1 MSHSQSNIDG
11 SNDSTVLVE
20 AKDLVHVYPN
30 GTKALDTVSMIVKPQ
45 EKLAIV
51 GQNGS
56 GKTTL
61 VKHFNALLK
70 PTHGTVSVMGFELT
84 PKSKVK
90 TSQLARKIG
99 YVFQNPNHQLF
110 SVNVYEELCFG
121 PRNIKLPP
129 DEIKNRVDEAVEMFR
144 LEPYLTAHP
153 YSLSMGVRK
162 LVAIASV
169 FTMGPQLMILDEPTT
184 GQDYESKIV
193 LSQAITKIYE
203 SGKTLVFVSHDMR
216 FVAEHAERAI
226 VMTDAKIIFEG
237 GLRKLFVN
245 KEVLKY
251 SQLRPPAVTDLG
263 QRLVDWGVRPDV
275 LSVPEMVTE
284 VRSCLT

>member
-1 MSHSQSNIDG
+1 MSNSQHKIDG
-11 SNDSTVLVE
+11 SNDTAALVE
-20 AKDLVHVYPN
+20 VKDLVHVYPN
-30 GTKALDTVSMIVKPQ
+30 GTKALDTVSMLVKPH
-45 EKLAIV
+45 ERLAIV

-61 VKHFNALLK
+61 VKHFNALLR
-70 PTHGTVSVMGFELT
+70 PTLGTVSVMGFELT

-90 TSQLARKIG
+90 TSQLATMVG

-121 PRNIKLPP
+121 LRNLKLPP
-129 DEIKNRVDEAVEMFR
+129 EKVKARADEAVEMFR
-144 LEPYLTAHP
+144 LQPYLTAHP
-153 YSLSMGVRK
+153 YSLSMGARK

-169 FTMGPQLMILDEPTT
+169 FAMGPQLMILDEPTT
-184 GQDYESKIV
+184 GQDHEGKNV
-193 LSQAITKIYE
+193 LSQALTKIFE

-216 FVAEHAERAI
+216 FVSEHAERAI

-237 GLRKLFVN
+237 GLRELFVN
-245 KEVLKY
+245 KDVLKY
-251 SQLRPPAVTDLG
+251 AQLRPLGVTVLG
-263 QRLVDWGVRPDV
+263 QRLMDWGVRPDV

-284 VRSCLT
+284 VRRCLA

>member
-1 MSHSQSNIDG
+1 MSNSQSKN
-11 SNDSTVLVE
+11 NESTTSTALVE
-20 AKDLVHVYPN
+20 VKDLVHIYPN
-30 GTKALDTVSMIVKPQ
+30 GTKALDAVSMIVKPH
-45 EKLAIV
+45 ERLAIV

-70 PTHGTVSVMGFELT
+70 PTSGSLSVMGYELT
-84 PKSKVK
+84 PKSKAK
-90 TSQLARKIG
+90 TSQLARMVG

-121 PRNIKLPP
+121 LRNLRLAPSDVKA
-129 DEIKNRVDEAVEMFR
+129 RADEAVEVFH

-169 FTMGPQLMILDEPTT
+169 FAMGPQLMILDEPTT
-184 GQDYESKIV
+184 GQDYEGKIV
-193 LSQAITKIYE
+193 LAEAITKIFE
-203 SGKTLVFVSHDMR
+203 SGKTLIFVSHDMR

-237 GLRKLFVN
+237 GLRELFVN

-251 SQLRPPAVTDLG
+251 AQLRPPAVTELG
-263 QRLVDWGVRPDV
+263 QRMVNWSIKPDV
-275 LSVPEMVTE
+275 LTVLEMVSE
-284 VRSCLT
+284 VRRYLT